1 MGEFKVHRVRFF
13 DYMPSAIRAMAFN
26 SRTERLAVARADGTV
41 EVFNFTDNYFQ
52 EKVIPGRD
60 GAGIEALCWVGQRLF
75 SVGLR
80 GEITEYDLENLQ
92 PKFTVDA
99 YGGPIWAISCNS
111 NGNLLAIGCE
121 DGTVKI
127 FEILEDRIQFQ
138 RNFDRQ
144 KSRII
149 SLSWHPSGSLLAA
162 GMMDVIR
169 IFDVETGHSTHR
181 MLVERGVGASK
192 SREVVVWSVVFLS
205 NHTIISGDS
214 AGKVQ
219 LWDGIT
225 GTLVHTHL
233 VTKWDVL
240 ALSLSQDES
249 SLIAGTSEG
258 TVVQFQFLSRTI
270 NQQDKDW
277 VRTRTFKNHSHDVR
291 ALVHTEISV
300 VSGGMD
306 TQLVVRPLLDK
317 VEKNTQ
323 ESSLRKIVFP
333 QRNLVCYANKSGLL
347 LFQFPDHL
355 ELWRLGE
362 SEGHGKPGDSLPVKR
377 KPEKLIHLKRK
388 GDDHIWC
395 SALSPCGEWLAYST
409 ISSIRLY
416 KLQTNNSS
424 ISITKVSKV
433 PKVLHAAQQLCFSSD
448 SSKLFASCSHSSV
461 VVVSISQ
468 SECKYVRTLKPQPAS
483 RQPIHLLHASDDGNW
498 LVTAN
503 TGCEIHVYNLQ
514 KFKLHCTVPVYGS
527 CPTAVAIHPTT
538 RNLITVHADQQIF
551 EFSLVQKEYT
561 DWSRKLQKQGLH
573 PLWLQRDMPIT
584 HVTFNPKNSAHILLH
599 DTFMFC
605 IIDKSLPLPEAKSQL
620 SNQMTLRSLPE
631 SERLRHSHSFKICK
645 TFQPILSLT
654 LLDDQS
660 LVVVERPL
668 LEIQS
673 QLPAPVRQK
682 KFAT

>member
-13 DYMPSAIRAMAFN
+13 NYMPSAIRAMAFN
-26 SRTERLAVARADGTV
+26 SRTERLALARADGTV

-60 GAGIEALCWVGQRLF
+60 GAGIESLCWVGQRLF
-75 SVGLR
+75 SAGLS
-80 GEITEYDLENLQ
+80 GGITEYDLENLQ
-92 PKFTVDA
+92 PKSTVDA
-99 YGGPIWAISCNS
+99 YGGPIWTICSNS
-111 NGNLLAIGCE
+111 KGTSLAVGCE

-127 FEILEDRIQFQ
+127 FEILADRIQFQ

-149 SLSWHPSGSLLAA
+149 SLSWHPSGTRLAA
-162 GMMDVIR
+162 GMMDMIR
-169 IFDVETGHSTHR
+169 IFDAESGHSPHR

-192 SREVVVWSVVFLS
+192 SRQVVVWSLVFLS

-219 LWDGIT
+219 MWDGIT
-225 GTLVHTHL
+225 GTLVNTHL

-240 ALSLSQDES
+240 ALAVSQDES
-249 SLIAGTSEG
+249 SLISGTSEG
-258 TVVQFQFLSRTI
+258 TVVQFQFLSRTT
-270 NQQDKDW
+270 NQQDMDW

-291 ALVHTEISV
+291 ALVHTDIAV

-306 TQLVVRPLLDK
+306 TLLMVRPLLDK

-323 ESSLRKIVFP
+323 ESAMRKIFFP
-333 QRNLVCYANKSGLL
+333 HRSLVCCAKKSGLL

-362 SEGHGKPGDSLPVKR
+362 SDGHGKPGDSLPVKR

-388 GDDHIWC
+388 GEEHIRC
-395 SALSPCGEWLAYST
+395 SALSPCGEWLVYST
-409 ISSIRLY
+409 VSSIRLY
-416 KLQTNNSS
+416 RLQFQNKNIT
-424 ISITKVSKV
+424 ITKLSKV
-433 PKVLHAAQQLCFSSD
+433 PKILQSAQQLCFSAD
-448 SSKLFASCSHSSV
+448 SSKLFASCSRSSV
-461 VVVSISQ
+461 MVASLSE
-468 SECKYVRTLKPQPAS
+468 SECKHIHTFKPPSGS

-498 LVTAN
+498 LVAAN
-503 TGCEIHVYNLQ
+503 TGCEVHVYNLQ
-514 KFKLHCTVPVYGS
+514 KLKLHCSVPVYSS
-527 CPTAVAIHPTT
+527 CPTAMAIHPTT
-538 RNLITVHADQQIF
+538 RNLIVVHADQQIF

-561 DWSRKLQKQGLH
+561 EWSRKLQKHGLH
-573 PLWLQRDMPIT
+573 PVWLQRDTPIT
-584 HVTFNPKNSAHILLH
+584 HITFNHKNSAHILLH
-599 DTFMFC
+599 DAFMFC

-631 SERLRHSHSFKICK
+631 SERIRHSHSFKICK
-645 TFQPILSLT
+645 TFQHLLSLT
-654 LLDDQS
+654 QLEDQS
-660 LVVVERPL
+660 LVAVERPL
-668 LEIQS
+668 VDIQS
-673 QLPAPVRQK
+673 QLPPPVRQK